1 MKKVLLL
8 IIPFL
13 LVSCTYDGF
22 DKVTSDF
29 IENFNIKDA
38 YSSTNTVTLNRVSRI
53 YNYKD
58 NSEKDISNSY
68 TTIIFDKSDANNLY
82 YFEEVK
88 EYKSEKNS
96 LKSVEIKKEDDKYF
110 RYLIEDDQSSK
121 SEISKDTIT
130 TYFKKFFYTSDA
142 GNMYLDGYYYGDS
155 IKINRKYY
163 ELFTLDEE
171 NEILNYKLFND
182 NTHPD
187 YVVNT
192 TFSVNKFGMLLNLET
207 TTTALEGSLCSFSEV
222 TSIYN

>member
-88 EYKSEKNS
+88 EYKSEKNF

-207 TTTALEGSLCSFSEV
+207 TTKELEGSLCSFSEV

>member
-155 IKINRKYY
+155 IKINRTYY

-207 TTTALEGSLCSFSEV
+207 TTKELEGSLCSFSEV

>member
-88 EYKSEKNS
+88 EYKGEKNS

-207 TTTALEGSLCSFSEV
+207 STKELEGSLCSFSEV

>member
-38 YSSTNTVTLNRVSRI
+38 YNSTNTVTLNRVSRI

-88 EYKSEKNS
+88 EYKDEKNS
-96 LKSVEIKKEDDKYF
+96 LKSVEIKKEDEKYF

-207 TTTALEGSLCSFSEV
+207 TTKELEGSLCSFSEV

>member
-68 TTIIFDKSDANNLY
+68 TTIIFDKSDVNNLY

-88 EYKSEKNS
+88 EYKGEKNS

-207 TTTALEGSLCSFSEV
+207 STKELEGSLCSFSEV

>member
-1 MKKVLLL
+1 MKKNKTLSIVL
-8 IIPFL
+8 IIFAFFIGAGGMYC
-13 LVSCTYDGF
+13 LVNYAPKS
-22 DKVTSDF
+22 VQ
-29 IENFNIKDA
+29 
-38 YSSTNTVTLNRVSRI
+38 TVVN
-53 YNYKD
+53 
-58 NSEKDISNSY
+58 
-68 TTIIFDKSDANNLY
+68 
-82 YFEEVK
+82 
-88 EYKSEKNS
+88 KSEKEVTITDAGIAD
-96 LKSVEIKKEDDKYF
+96 SVEKLYDAVVVVGSYKNGVLTSSGTGFVYEEDDKYF

-207 TTTALEGSLCSFSEV
+207 STKELEGSLCSFSEV

>member
-207 TTTALEGSLCSFSEV
+207 TTKEREGSLCSFSEV

>member
-38 YSSTNTVTLNRVSRI
+38 YNSTNTVTLNRVSRI

-58 NSEKDISNSY
+58 NSEKDITNSY

-88 EYKSEKNS
+88 EYKDEKNS

-121 SEISKDTIT
+121 SEISKDAIT

-207 TTTALEGSLCSFSEV
+207 SAKELEGSLCSYSEV

>member
-88 EYKSEKNS
+88 EYKDEKNS

-207 TTTALEGSLCSFSEV
+207 TAKELEGSLCSFSEV
-222 TSIYN
+222 TSKYN

>member
-38 YSSTNTVTLNRVSRI
+38 YNSTNTVTLNRVSRI

-207 TTTALEGSLCSFSEV
+207 TTKELEGSLCSFSEV

>member
-142 GNMYLDGYYYGDS
+142 GNMYLDDYYYGDS

-207 TTTALEGSLCSFSEV
+207 TTKELEGSLCSFSEV

>member
-29 IENFNIKDA
+29 IENFNIRDA

-130 TYFKKFFYTSDA
+130 TYFNFNHFWIDNSVINNCAKIYICNIINFRAPHRFHIFNFKHFCKFF
-142 GNMYLDGYYYGDS
+142 GFC
-155 IKINRKYY
+155 
-163 ELFTLDEE
+163 FTFL
-171 NEILNYKLFND
+171 K
-182 NTHPD
+182 T
-187 YVVNT
+187 
-192 TFSVNKFGMLLNLET
+192 
-207 TTTALEGSLCSFSEV
+207 
-222 TSIYN
+222 

>member
-68 TTIIFDKSDANNLY
+68 TTIIFDKSDVNNLY

-88 EYKSEKNS
+88 EYKGEKNS

-207 TTTALEGSLCSFSEV
+207 TTKELEGSLCSFSEV